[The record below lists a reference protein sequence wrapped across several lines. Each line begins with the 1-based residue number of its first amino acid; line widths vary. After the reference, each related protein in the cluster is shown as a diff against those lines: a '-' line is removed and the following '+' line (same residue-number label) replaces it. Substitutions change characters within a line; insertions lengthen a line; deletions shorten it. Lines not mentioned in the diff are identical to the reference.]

1 MSSEIGRRVAIGFT
15 LFHALGL
22 GLLFWAR
29 VNGSWHLEP
38 FWAAV
43 GFHCAWFASGA
54 VALIGY

>member
-1 MSSEIGRRVAIGFT
+1 VSSEIGKRVAIGFT

-22 GLLFWAR
+22 ALLFWAR
-29 VNGSWHLEP
+29 VKGSWHLEP

-54 VALIGY
+54 VALMGY